1 MEIVEFSGM
10 DHGMTTDN
18 ARRVRLTGS
27 QLKLRFLSKYCVDG
41 ILDKNVDLV
50 QSPSTGTVIV
60 KSGMNWQF
68 RLGKFEELIKYVDDI
83 SHEGKL
89 VVFRETYAL
98 ISVVHSDEF
107 LNKYAF
113 TSTFFVA
120 RCEDKWQIFLSED
133 IINLIRSKFEV
144 RILPSGRIKF
154 DYHGNGKTIRGVMTI
169 EYRAE
174 EHKKSFVFGAH
185 GGGSGERLRS
195 IFAEE
200 LIFTEVPF

>member
-1 MEIVEFSGM
+1 M

-27 QLKLRFLSKYCVDG
+27 QLKQRFMAKYCVDG
-41 ILDKNVDLV
+41 FLDKNVDLV
-50 QSPSTGTVIV
+50 QSPAVGSVIV

-83 SHEGKL
+83 RAEGKL
-89 VVFRETYAL
+89 VVYRDTYAL
-98 ISVVHSDEF
+98 MSVVHSEEF
-107 LNKYAF
+107 LKKYAF

-120 RCEDKWQIFLSED
+120 RCDDKWQIFLSED
-133 IINLIRSKFEV
+133 IIKLIQSKFQV

-154 DYHGNGKTIRGVMTI
+154 DYQGNSKAMQGVMTI

-185 GGGSGERLRS
+185 GGGSGQKLRS